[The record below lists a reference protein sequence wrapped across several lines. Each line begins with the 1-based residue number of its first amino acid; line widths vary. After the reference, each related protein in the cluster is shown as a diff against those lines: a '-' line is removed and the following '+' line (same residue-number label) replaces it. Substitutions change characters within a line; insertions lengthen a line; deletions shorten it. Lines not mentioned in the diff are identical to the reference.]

1 MIENEQLDEKLIQFN
16 NTKTKI
22 INSRPGFFK
31 ILLNTIFPCFHNID
45 LLSKKYVF
53 FSETQLNYTSFSN
66 KIENHKYNFI
76 TFIPVVIFNQFKQFG
91 NFFYLI
97 MTISQFFSV
106 LKVGFLISYL
116 SPLVI
121 VITVTMIKELYDD
134 INRRFQDKRTNN
146 ELYTKYEKNIL
157 DMNEGIKKEI
167 PSHEIKIGD
176 FIILNENQRIPADMI
191 LLKTFNND
199 EDDNHAFIRTDQLDG
214 ETDWKLRKA
223 INFTQKL
230 SISEII
236 NINGYIEYQAPNK
249 LIYNFEGVFEGKN
262 SENNILKE
270 SLSLEN
276 TLWSSTVLASK
287 KCFGIVIY
295 TGNETRVRMN
305 SSIPKV
311 KFGILDMELN
321 KINFY
326 LFVIMCILS
335 FVITFLKKLSNNMS
349 FLQFFFIFF
358 RFIVLFCGII
368 PISLRVNLD
377 VSKTYFSLMIN
388 KDPNIKDTIARNST
402 IPEELGRISYIFSDK
417 TGTLTKNEMIFKKI
431 AMEVEQF
438 SEESFS
444 ELNDILNDECQKS
457 DCPLFDQMNNSNN
470 NNIIENDSLIDD
482 NNSINSKG
490 KKNRRSRTKI
500 IRDTIT
506 SMVLCNNVTPIQDKE
521 DSEKIE
527 YQASSPD
534 EVALVKFAETLK
546 MRLIYRTDSEIHI
559 KNAVDNIEK
568 YEILANFPFSSDTKR
583 MGIVLKNK
591 KYNHIIFYLKGA
603 ENVML
608 EYVKNEYK
616 GYIKENAE
624 NLAQKGLR
632 TLVLTQRIIS
642 QNEYDNWILEYND
655 ALTSMENRK
664 EKVQLA
670 ISK

>member
-457 DCPLFDQMNNSNN
+457 DCPLFDQINNSNN

-568 YEILANFPFSSDTKR
+568 YEILANFPFSSDTKEWE
-583 MGIVLKNK
+583 L
-591 KYNHIIFYLKGA
+591 Y
-603 ENVML
+603 
-608 EYVKNEYK
+608 
-616 GYIKENAE
+616 
-624 NLAQKGLR
+624 
-632 TLVLTQRIIS
+632 
-642 QNEYDNWILEYND
+642 
-655 ALTSMENRK
+655 
-664 EKVQLA
+664 
-670 ISK
+670 